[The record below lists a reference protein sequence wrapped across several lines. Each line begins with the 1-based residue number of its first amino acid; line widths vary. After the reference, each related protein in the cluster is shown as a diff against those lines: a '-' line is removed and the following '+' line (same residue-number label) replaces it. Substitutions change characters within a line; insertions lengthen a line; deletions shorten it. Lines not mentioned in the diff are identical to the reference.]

1 MDNENENKNPVP
13 EVSWEEDQEDQK
25 KEPQKYTF
33 WQWLFMSKKKG
44 KKAGLSKK
52 TLILLDIKEWIFS
65 LLFAFVAVYLIITF
79 GVRVITVEGTSM
91 NPTLADG
98 ERLFVT
104 AYDVRFGSAPERGDV
119 VICHYPGR
127 TSKWPSES
135 IPIFTVKTDF
145 VKRVVGVPGDTVS
158 RVDGIT
164 YINDKALTARRDPS
178 EGLIGLRYEKNEDGS
193 LSYYRKSTG
202 EQVVLS
208 DQETYRYA
216 FDYTYTLGEDEYFVV
231 GDNRYASH
239 DSRFWNGP
247 DMPYQET
254 NDASGDVGPV
264 SKSLIIGHVR
274 SVVLPLKQRRG
285 VENDAEYTYPGDLT
299 HE

>member
-52 TLILLDIKEWIFS
+52 TLILLDIKEWVFS

-79 GVRVITVEGTSM
+79 GVRVITVEGESM

-119 VICHYPGR
+119 G
-127 TSKWPSES
+127 
-135 IPIFTVKTDF
+135 PI
-145 VKRVVGVPGDTVS
+145 
-158 RVDGIT
+158 
-164 YINDKALTARRDPS
+164 
-178 EGLIGLRYEKNEDGS
+178 
-193 LSYYRKSTG
+193 
-202 EQVVLS
+202 
-208 DQETYRYA
+208 
-216 FDYTYTLGEDEYFVV
+216 
-231 GDNRYASH
+231 
-239 DSRFWNGP
+239 
-247 DMPYQET
+247 
-254 NDASGDVGPV
+254 